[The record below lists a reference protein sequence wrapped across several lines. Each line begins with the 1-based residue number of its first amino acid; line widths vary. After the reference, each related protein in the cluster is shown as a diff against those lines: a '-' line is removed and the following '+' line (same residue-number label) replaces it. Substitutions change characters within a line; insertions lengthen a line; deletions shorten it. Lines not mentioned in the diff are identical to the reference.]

1 MSQDVKAFGETAKGL
16 AKNPLGIIALF
27 IVLVYGFAALVT
39 AFASSLDAGERLPL
53 IWFLVLFPVLVL
65 AVFSWLVSRHSGKL
79 YSPSDYKDEENYM
92 RMQVQQLEA
101 KVQKAEAA
109 SPGRLPSASALA
121 SLPTPHSDSR
131 LAIAQMRL
139 DVERELFLL
148 SRHSLHRADVAGWQ
162 VDRYLEE
169 LEKERVL
176 EPSLADNLRD
186 FVALANKIVHGT
198 AVPEEDVQRSATVG
212 GSLVATLRHKR
223 LVLEAE
229 RDFEGHGLWHMHR
242 HRGEGDKKY
251 YFWSAVAAS
260 LPEFDYDFD
269 VYREA
274 AEHYNEKLVR
284 TDHEGRAIYVLSLE
298 EFVSVLEFREA
309 ELLRII
315 GLWRGGHGWDK
326 GDRTIEW
333 RWPPEWGHIGWSGP
347 ILRERVHLWGAEEDL
362 MRTRAALAYY
372 RPRLLTRR
380 RVESP

>member
-1 MSQDVKAFGETAKGL
+1 MIPDVKAFGETAKGL

-39 AFASSLDAGERLPL
+39 AFASSLNAGERLPL
-53 IWFLVLFPVLVL
+53 IWFLVPFPVLVL

-79 YSPSDYKDEENYM
+79 YGPSDYKDEENYM

-101 KVQKAEAA
+101 KVQKAESA
-109 SPGRLPSASALA
+109 SPGRLAAATALA

-131 LAIAQMRL
+131 LAIAQIRL
-139 DVERELFLL
+139 DVEREMFLL
-148 SRHSLHRADVAGWQ
+148 SRHSLDRADVAGWQ

-169 LEKERVL
+169 LEKGRVL

-198 AVPEEDVQRSATVG
+198 AVPQEDLQRSAAVG

-229 RDFEGHGLWHMHR
+229 YDFDAHGLWHMHQ

-260 LPEFDYDFD
+260 LPEFDYDYD

-274 AEHYNEKLVR
+274 AEHFNEKVVR
-284 TDHEGRAIYVLSLE
+284 SDRKGRAIYVLSLE
-298 EFVSVLEFREA
+298 EFVEVLEFRES
-309 ELLRII
+309 ELQRII
-315 GLWRGGHGWDK
+315 KLWTSTGWE
-326 GDRTIEW
+326 GNRAPEW
-333 RWPPEWGHIGWSGP
+333 RWPPEWGDLGWNGL
-347 ILRERVHLWGAEEDL
+347 ILRERVHLWGAEEDF
-362 MRTRAALAYY
+362 MRTRSALAYY
-372 RPRLLTRR
+372 WPRLLTQR